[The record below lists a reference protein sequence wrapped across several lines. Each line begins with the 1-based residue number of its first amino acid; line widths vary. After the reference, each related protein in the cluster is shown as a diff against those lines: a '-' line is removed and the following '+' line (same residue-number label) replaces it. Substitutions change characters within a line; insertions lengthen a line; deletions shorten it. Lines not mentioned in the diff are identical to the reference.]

1 MEVFP
6 AGVLVCT
13 STTFDVNRTG
23 KLSEGR
29 GNEPASYRGRK
40 GRAGLESRILQ
51 PSLLS
56 SLRNKRSSLIL

>member
-1 MEVFP
+1 MEVLP

-29 GNEPASYRGRK
+29 GNEPASYRG
-40 GRAGLESRILQ
+40 GCAGLESRLPQ
-51 PSLLS
+51 PSLRCTLRDKLS
-56 SLRNKRSSLIL
+56 CPIL